1 MLSLLC
7 FAITPSALSAL
18 ARSVIHQA
26 SRKRGPPSG
35 LHGAAAPMAEAS
47 LLSGLSAAFVA
58 AVASLVAGDVPSAAL
73 VSLLRGRQRGRPVAS
88 AGEAAAMLLPRGLS
102 PAAASAANV
111 AVAAVWSS

>member
-26 SRKRGPPSG
+26 SRKRGHPSG
-35 LHGAAAPMAEAS
+35 LHGAAAPVAGAS
-47 LLSGLSAAFVA
+47 LLSGLRCLRCRRRLFGV
-58 AVASLVAGDVPSAAL
+58 GDVPSAAL